1 MKRKRRSEQKQ
12 GEFHGCPNYGRS
24 KFNKSKLLI
33 ESARQ
38 RCKGRSTLTRLGER
52 KIEN

>member
-1 MKRKRRSEQKQ
+1 MKRKRTSEQKQ
-12 GEFHGCPNYGRS
+12 GVLHYCPNYGRS
-24 KFNKSKLLI
+24 EFNKSKLLI

-38 RCKGRSTLTRLGER
+38 RCGGRSTLTRLGER

>member
-1 MKRKRRSEQKQ
+1 MKRKRSEQKQ
-12 GEFHGCPNYGRS
+12 GELHGFPNYGRS

-33 ESARQ
+33 ESVRQ
-38 RCKGRSTLTRLGER
+38 RCGGRSTLTRLGER

>member
-1 MKRKRRSEQKQ
+1 MKRERRSEQKR
-12 GEFHGCPNYGRS
+12 GELHGCPNYGRS

-38 RCKGRSTLTRLGER
+38 RCGGRSTLTRLGER

>member
-1 MKRKRRSEQKQ
+1 MKRKRRIEQKR
-12 GEFHGCPNYGRS
+12 GELHGCPNYGRS

-38 RCKGRSTLTRLGER
+38 RRGGRSTLSRLGE
-52 KIEN
+52 KD

>member
-12 GEFHGCPNYGRS
+12 GELHGRPNYGRS

-38 RCKGRSTLTRLGER
+38 RCGGRSTLARLGER